1 MYSLISILIK
11 FSSDSNISEAKT
23 LANWVFPT
31 PVCPRKINEPIGL
44 LGEFKPALFL
54 WIDLTTLET
63 AWSCPIILSLIIFSS
78 FDNLFFSVDTI
89 LLTGMLVIIET
100 TSAIS
105 FSSTVT
111 LFSFESSCHLFWA
124 STSFFSTLFSSSR
137 SLAASSYFCFFT
149 TEFFNSLT
157 SSSCFSIRMT
167 SSGTSILFIWALDPA
182 SSRASIAL
190 SGRNLSVIYL
200 WLSSTQ
206 AINASSV

>member
-1 MYSLISILIK
+1 MYSLISIRIK
-11 FSSDSNISEAKT
+11 FSSDSKISDANT
-23 LANWVFPT
+23 LANCVLPT
-31 PVCPRKINEPIGL
+31 PVWPKNINDPIGL
-44 LGEFKPALFL
+44 FGELRPALFL
-54 WIDLTTLET
+54 WIDFTTFDT
-63 AWSCPIILSLIIFSS
+63 ASSWPIILSLIIFSS
-78 FDNLFFSVDTI
+78 FDNLFFSVETI

-157 SSSCFSIRMT
+157 SSSCFSIRIT
-167 SSGTSILFIWALDPA
+167 SSGTSILLMWALEPA
-182 SSRASIAL
+182 SSSASIAL

-200 WLSSTQ
+200 WLSSTH
-206 AINASSV
+206 ATNASSV